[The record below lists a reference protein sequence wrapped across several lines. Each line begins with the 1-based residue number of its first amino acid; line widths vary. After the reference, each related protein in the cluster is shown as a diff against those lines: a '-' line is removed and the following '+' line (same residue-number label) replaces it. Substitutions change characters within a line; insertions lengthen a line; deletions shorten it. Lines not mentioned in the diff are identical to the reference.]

1 MASKKITVRELD
13 RRPFSRRTLLKG
25 LGVGLGAGAL
35 GASTHY
41 GAARAQGAAV
51 PTEGPLGLTRTTV
64 GELELTVIQDSS
76 LQLPPDA
83 FGGGAPEGAVTEL
96 LGRFNLPTDSLA
108 ASANVLL
115 LRSGGELTLIDSGN
129 GGNLLP
135 TLEAV
140 GVSPADV
147 SRVVLTHWHGDH
159 VSGVS
164 ADGTLNFPNA
174 THHFPQLDWEFLQAQ
189 AGSDERIQGSL
200 DRLSPADEAG
210 VLELYDGEGDIVPGL
225 AGVPAYGHT
234 PGHHALLLSSGRSSL
249 LLTADTANH
258 PVVALMH
265 PEWSFSF
272 DADAAQ
278 ATETRRQLFGRA
290 ADEGLQVFA
299 YHFAFPGFGY
309 VMRDG
314 DGFRFTAS
322 V

>member
-1 MASKKITVRELD
+1 MTRSKKATIRSSDHLT
-13 RRPFSRRTLLKG
+13 RRALLRG
-25 LGVGLGAGAL
+25 LGVGAL
-35 GASTHY
+35 GASVHLY
-41 GAARAQGAAV
+41 GSAQAQGASV
-51 PTEGPLGLTRTTV
+51 PTEGPLGLERTTV
-64 GELELTVIQDSS
+64 GEVEVTVIKDSA

-83 FGGGAPEGAVTEL
+83 FGGGAPAGAVAEL
-96 LGRFNLPTDSLA
+96 LGRYNLPTDSVA

-174 THHFPQLDWEFLQAQ
+174 AHHFPRRDWEFLQAQ
-189 AGSDERIQGSL
+189 AGGDESVQGAL

-210 VLELYDGEGDIVPGL
+210 VLELYDGEGEIVPGL
-225 AGVPAYGHT
+225 TGVPAYGHT
-234 PGHHALLLSSGRSSL
+234 PGHHALRLGSGETQLLI
-249 LLTADTANH
+249 TADTANH
-258 PVVALMH
+258 PLIALAH
-265 PEWSFSF
+265 PEWSFGF

-290 ADEGLQVFA
+290 ADEGVQVFA
-299 YHFAFPGFGY
+299 YHFTFPGFGY
-309 VMRDG
+309 VIRDG
-314 DGFRFTAS
+314 NGFRFTPA